1 MDSLRKLKRIRFW
14 VLLIA
19 GLVIFGAIVR
29 ACSDPESDPDP
40 ASDRTAT
47 DSAPTTTTT
56 TEPTT
61 TSPASSTTTEPDNE
75 QTTTTAAPNAET
87 TTTTPGPATGDPAV
101 PTTLAAAPPIVATT
115 IPATNDPAVPTT
127 LTTAPPAPVTTTA
140 APTTTTTVPVTSD
153 PAVSTTLAAPPVST
167 APEDGNGVRVV
178 RVVDG
183 DTIIVLLNGAETRVR
198 LIGINAP
205 ESDECLAEE
214 AGRRLEELLSGE
226 VRLETDEEETDRFG
240 RMLAYIWAGEILV
253 NERLAAEGLALSRA
267 YQPNVSRQT
276 VLDRAAADARR
287 GGVGMWAPDACGP
300 PTGVN
305 LEITEISWNPP
316 GPDGDNLNGEY
327 LVLRN
332 LSDEPAPLDGFVLR
346 DASSSNRYKFP
357 GGWTLPGGAEVTI
370 HVGDGADDQDSL
382 YWDSDLPIWNNG
394 GDEAFL
400 LDPSGNITAYYSYT
414 G

>member
-29 ACSDPESDPDP
+29 ACSDPESEP
-40 ASDRTAT
+40 ASDRAAT
-47 DSAPTTTTT
+47 DSAPTTTAASTT
-56 TEPTT
+56 ERTAAPDTEPTT
-61 TSPASSTTTEPDNE
+61 TTIVPTTS
-75 QTTTTAAPNAET
+75 
-87 TTTTPGPATGDPAV
+87 DPTV
-101 PTTLAAAPPIVATT
+101 PTTLAAAPPTVATNSST
-115 IPATNDPAVPTT
+115 PDDEPAPATTSTAPSTTTTAVPTT
-127 LTTAPPAPVTTTA
+127 
-140 APTTTTTVPVTSD
+140 SD
-153 PAVSTTLAAPPVST
+153 PTVSTTLAAPPVST

-205 ESDECLAEE
+205 ESDECLAEQ
-214 AGRRLEELLSGE
+214 AGRRLEEMLAGE

-253 NERLAAEGLALSRA
+253 NERLAAEGLALARA

-287 GGVGMWAPDACGP
+287 EGTGMWAPDACGP